1 LKKPWVT
8 FADKPDNSEA
18 AMKADRPNILVIQAD
33 QLAASAIGA
42 YRNPIASTPHIDSLA
57 AGGAI
62 FDAAYTNFPLCA
74 PSRFSMMSGQ
84 LASTIGAYDNGAE
97 LTSSIPT
104 FAHYLRHLDYQ
115 TCLVGK
121 MHFVGADQ
129 LHGFE
134 QRLTTDIYPG
144 DFGWT
149 GDWTEVRP
157 KFANDVVTFT
167 DAGVCK
173 RNVQIEYDDEVCHR
187 ARRKIYDLARG
198 RDDRPFLLFASFTH
212 PHDPFQCRQEHWDRY
227 AHDDIGMPVVT
238 TAQADM
244 DPYSLRLIAQ
254 YGLKDNPPGAD
265 QVRVARH
272 AYYGSVSYV
281 DDMVGELVA
290 ALKDS
295 GLYDNTVILLTSDH
309 GEMLG
314 EHGLW
319 YKKSFFEDACR
330 IPLIISHPQLQSR
343 RIDANVSLV
352 DLLPTL
358 LEIAGDEDQQSL
370 IETVAGHSLWGLA
383 AGSDPSREC
392 PVYAENL
399 AEGATTPLLMVKR
412 EQIKYVY
419 SAVDPE
425 QLFDLEQ
432 DPHEQINQID
442 NPAYREAREELS
454 KLVQQQWDIDSL
466 AQDIVASQRRRLFL
480 CEVLAKGKLQAWD
493 YSPADELEQ
502 HCLRADKIYS
512 YEGILGYRFP
522 EE

>member
-1 LKKPWVT
+1 MQT
-8 FADKPDNSEA
+8 
-18 AMKADRPNILVIQAD
+18 DRPNILVIQAD
-33 QLAASAIGA
+33 QLAANAIGA
-42 YRNPIASTPHIDSLA
+42 YHNPVAKTPNIDSLA
-57 AGGAI
+57 AGGAV

-97 LTSSIPT
+97 FPASIPT
-104 FAHYLRHLDYQ
+104 LVHYLRHLGYQ

-121 MHFVGADQ
+121 MHFIGPDQ

-144 DFGWT
+144 DFCWT

-157 KFANDVVTFT
+157 KFGNDVVTFT
-167 DAGVCK
+167 DAGICK

-187 ARRKIYDLARG
+187 ARRKLYDLARA
-198 RDDRPFLLFASFTH
+198 RDERPFLLFTSFTH
-212 PHDPFQCRQEHWDRY
+212 PHDPFQCRQEHWDRF
-227 AHDDIGMPVVT
+227 AHDDIGMPTVD

-254 YGLKDNPPGAD
+254 YGLKDGPPSPR

-281 DDMVGELVA
+281 DDLVGELLAV
-290 ALKDS
+290 LKDT
-295 GLYDNTVILLTSDH
+295 GLLDNTVILLTTDH
-309 GEMLG
+309 GELLG

-330 IPLIISHPQLQSR
+330 IPLIVSHPQIEAR

-358 LEIAGDEDQQSL
+358 LEIAGDEKQQSL
-370 IETVAGHSLWGLA
+370 VEEVAGQSLWPLVTGSSPE
-383 AGSDPSREC
+383 AGR

-412 EQIKYVY
+412 GRIKYVY
-419 SAVDPE
+419 SAVDKD
-425 QLFDLEQ
+425 QLFDLEH
-432 DPHEQINQID
+432 DPHETINQID
-442 NPAYREAREELS
+442 NPDYAQVYQELS
-454 KLVQQQWDIDSL
+454 QLVQQQWDAEAL
-466 AQDIVASQRRRLFL
+466 AQDIVQSQRRRRFL
-480 CEVLAKGKLQAWD
+480 RQTLARGTPQDWD
-493 YSPADELEQ
+493 FAASDELEQ
-502 HCLRADKIYS
+502 HCLRSDRVYS
-512 YEGILGYRFP
+512 NWAYEDILGYRFP